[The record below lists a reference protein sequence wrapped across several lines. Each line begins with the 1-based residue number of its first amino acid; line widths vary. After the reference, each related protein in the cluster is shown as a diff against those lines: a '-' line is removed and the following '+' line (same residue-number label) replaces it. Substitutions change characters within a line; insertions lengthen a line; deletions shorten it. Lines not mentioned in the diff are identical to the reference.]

1 MSLPPHDG
9 QPQAWWTQ
17 TIPQLFAAQVAERSG
32 AIAVSSGA
40 VRISYAELDER
51 ASQVAAWLGLRGV
64 GTESVVAVRME
75 RCPDLIAALVGILK
89 AGAVY
94 LALETSTPQPRW
106 ERLITEAGAAT
117 LVTGEDLP
125 AKAGLPTL
133 RLPGGL
139 ADVDGR
145 AVPLSRETLSREARP
160 DGLAYICFTS
170 GSTGRPKGVA
180 VPHRAVAR
188 LVGGGFADLGPAQTF
203 LHLSPLSFD
212 ASTFEIWAPLLTG
225 GRLAIYPPG
234 PLLAEELVRV
244 LAEEKVTTLWLTA
257 GLFHRMV
264 DHHLED
270 LGGLHQLLAGGDVLR
285 PGHVNQVI
293 GRFPRMRLI
302 NGYGPT
308 ENTTFTSCHAISG
321 PVCAGSVP
329 IGRPIAGTE
338 VRVLDA
344 GLRPVPPG
352 TRGELYVAGTG
363 LSRGYVAQPGLTAAS
378 FVPDPF
384 AEVPGARMYRT
395 GDSVRLTPG
404 GELEFL
410 GRDDRQVKIRGFR
423 VEPFEVEREVA
434 GQPGVGQ
441 AVVLARHDLLAEEKS
456 LIAYLVPDPA
466 SDVEPEDLATRVRRS
481 LRDTLPP
488 YMIPA
493 AFVTMEEFPLTANGK
508 IDTAS
513 LPTPHRAARQ
523 ADSEFLAPRTPT
535 EQLVCDLWS
544 ESLGLDLV
552 GVLDDFFELGGNSL
566 LAMDLIS
573 RTELIFEV
581 ELPVRALLYHP
592 NVAEFAGAVDALL
605 SVGRGR
611 E

>member
-1 MSLPPHDG
+1 MFLPPHNG
-9 QPQAWWTQ
+9 LPQAARWAQ
-17 TIPQLFAAQVAERSG
+17 TISQLFDAQVAERPD

-40 VRISYAELDER
+40 MRISYAELDER
-51 ASQVAAWLGLRGV
+51 ARRIAVWLGLRGV
-64 GTESVVAVRME
+64 DAESVVAVRME

-89 AGAVY
+89 AGAAY
-94 LALETSTPQPRW
+94 LALEPATPQARW
-106 ERLITEAGAAT
+106 ERLVDEAGAAA
-117 LVTGEDLP
+117 LVVGEDLP
-125 AKAGLPTL
+125 AKVGLPTL
-133 RLPGGL
+133 QLPGGL
-139 ADVDGR
+139 ADVDCR
-145 AVPLSRETLSREARP
+145 AVPLSQEARP
-160 DGLAYICFTS
+160 DGLAYVCFTS
-170 GSTGRPKGVA
+170 GSTGRPKGVG

-225 GRLAIYPPG
+225 GRLAIHPPG
-234 PLLAEELVRV
+234 PLLAEELARV

-264 DHHLED
+264 DYHLED
-270 LGGLHQLLAGGDVLR
+270 LDGLHQLLAGGDVLR
-285 PGHVNQVI
+285 PGYVNRVI
-293 GRFPRMRLI
+293 GRFPQMRLI

-321 PVCAGSVP
+321 PVSTVSVP

-344 GLRPVPPG
+344 ELRPVPPG
-352 TRGELYVAGTG
+352 ARGELYVAGAG

-395 GDSVRLTPG
+395 GDMVFLAPG

-441 AVVLARHDLLAEEKS
+441 AVVLARHDLLPGEKG
-456 LIAYLVPDPA
+456 LIAYLVPERA
-466 SDVEPEDLATRVRRS
+466 SDVEPEDLAARVRRS

-493 AFVTMEEFPLTANGK
+493 AFVTMEEFPLTTNGK
-508 IDTAS
+508 IDTSS
-513 LPTPHRAARQ
+513 LTTPQRTARQ

-552 GVLDDFFELGGNSL
+552 GALDDFFELGGNSL

-573 RTELIFEV
+573 RTELIFDV

-592 NVAEFAGAVDALL
+592 NVVEFADAIDALL
-605 SVGRGR
+605 TVGRMR
-611 E
+611 